1 MLSGQHKE
9 NVQKRLNFFNKS
21 MKKSSSREPEKLDSS
36 CSSSSRQW
44 SLDGKVNNNEVIYA

>member
-1 MLSGQHKE
+1 
-9 NVQKRLNFFNKS
+9 